1 VNSATVPL
9 RSERGD
15 GAGVV
20 KARVLVKFQ
29 MELYNLG
36 MGMVIYACMS
46 QYLDFEFDLSEPKQG
61 QARMGQRGENDVV
74 DMVLNFEILL
84 IRFDCMM

>member
-1 VNSATVPL
+1 
-9 RSERGD
+9 
-15 GAGVV
+15 
-20 KARVLVKFQ
+20 
-29 MELYNLG
+29 MELYILG